1 MKKDENQEAIDALDA
16 NANMGVSLTTQ
27 FYRSLEGHE
36 PNTRVFVLFAGEST
50 VVADALYPKL
60 RSFFTKHRDHI
71 TVFEAMPRQMPPGRL
86 RLFGWAAME
95 EEYSI
100 LMSVGFKDKILL
112 IKTEQELRE
121 QVEYVQRRVFN
132 FTDPL
137 ITVTKSLINQAILDG
152 KVV

>member
-1 MKKDENQEAIDALDA
+1 MKKDENQGALDALDA
-16 NANMGVSLTTQ
+16 IANIGVSLTTQ

-50 VVADALYPKL
+50 VDADALYPKL
-60 RSFFTKHRDHI
+60 RSFLIEHQDHI
-71 TVFEAMPRQMPPGRL
+71 TVFNAMLRQMPPGRL
-86 RLFGWAAME
+86 RWFKWAAMG

-121 QVEYVQRRVFN
+121 QIGYVQRRVVN
-132 FTDPL
+132 ITDPL
-137 ITVTKSLINQAILDG
+137 IIATKSLINQAILDG